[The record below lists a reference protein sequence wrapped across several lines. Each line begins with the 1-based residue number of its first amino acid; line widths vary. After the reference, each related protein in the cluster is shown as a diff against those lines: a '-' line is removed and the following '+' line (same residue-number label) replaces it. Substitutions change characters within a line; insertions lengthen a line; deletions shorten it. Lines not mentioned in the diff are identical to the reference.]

1 MTGGQKVGVLL
12 IVLGLLYVVFYAGLL
27 RRSRKDPA
35 AAGMVSGTA
44 AAESAA
50 GPNARSERRADARP
64 PGALTLAWVE
74 GTYIGTTT
82 AISRHDRVA
91 AAGVAVR
98 ARASMVVNDSSVRWE
113 RDGTGDI
120 RVAGSR
126 LLGVNLERD
135 PAGKFMSRTRIVL
148 VSWQAEGGD
157 RQATAFLPRKRD
169 DSAVLVSAVQR
180 LMKID
185 ASSRE
190 VDQGGGSIQD
200 APAQPEPGSQSQ
212 VEAANTQD
220 GTP

>member
-1 MTGGQKVGVLL
+1 MTGGQKAGVLL
-12 IVLGLLYVVFYAGLL
+12 IVLGLLYALFYVGWL
-27 RRSRKDPA
+27 RLSRNGPP
-35 AAGMVSGTA
+35 AAGMVSGPPATEPATGPTA
-44 AAESAA
+44 
-50 GPNARSERRADARP
+50 GSERRAAARP

-82 AISRHDRVA
+82 AISRHERVA

-98 ARASMVVNDSSVRWE
+98 ARANMVVNDSSVRWE

-120 RVAGSR
+120 RVAGGR
-126 LLGVNLERD
+126 LLGVNLGRD

-190 VDQGGGSIQD
+190 VDQDGGSIQD
-200 APAQPEPGSQSQ
+200 APAQPEPGPQRQ
-212 VEAANTQD
+212 VKAAKTQD
-220 GTP
+220 ETP